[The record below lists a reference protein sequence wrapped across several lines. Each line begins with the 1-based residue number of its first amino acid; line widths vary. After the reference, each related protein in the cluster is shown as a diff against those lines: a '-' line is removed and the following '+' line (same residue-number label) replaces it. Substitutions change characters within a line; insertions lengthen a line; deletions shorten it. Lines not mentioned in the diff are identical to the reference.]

1 MVEDFITRGVNGIV
15 LAPRDD
21 VALRAPVAEAVRQK
35 MPVVIIDSNLQGAK
49 PVSFVA
55 TDNYVGDQKAARHL
69 ATLLNP
75 DFRRWLKEN

>member
-1 MVEDFITRGVNGIV
+1 VVEDFITRGVNGIV

-35 MPVVIIDSNLQGAK
+35 IPVVIIDSNLQGAQ

-55 TDNYVGDQKAARHL
+55 TDNFVGGQRRARHL

-75 DFRRWLKEN
+75 DFEKWLKEN